1 MSWLT
6 ALLQGLAALMG
17 FLQKRQEQVAEDS
30 DRAQGRTEQ
39 AAEDDKAALEDAKRT
54 AIIKDEIN
62 AESDA
67 AVRADLAKRS
77 GLRGD
82 HP

>member
-1 MSWLT
+1 MNWL
-6 ALLQGLAALMG
+6 LGILQAIAAVFG
-17 FLQKRQEQVAEDS
+17 FLQKRQEQVAQDS
-30 DRAQGRTEQ
+30 DRAQGRAEQ

-67 AVRADLAKRS
+67 AVRADLARRS